1 MSKLQLTNERQF
13 VANDYGAHS
22 IVLWFQHPEAKGLP
36 LTSTL
41 YPKRRES
48 GYLLEI
54 SPQQGCSIGCD
65 FCGCGK
71 FQKSLEPEH
80 VMQQIK
86 ILRERAQKIGIQDN
100 EIEQINFTDGG
111 ELFLNKH
118 CEAILRTILTEE
130 PNINIKVS
138 SVLPKTS
145 LSKKNIDAFLNLVN
159 EYKTRLRL
167 QVSLYSSSE
176 TIRTSSTKVP
186 LFPMGEVNSFAEQYY
201 RLVNQARKITT
212 TFTLTNKSICDP
224 NDIINHISPNY
235 SAIRLHPYRSNGTN
249 NMTISQEKLTELS
262 TLFKSHGYTVITE
275 YYDQHEAE
283 QLEHGG
289 TLTYTYNNDLKI
301 SA

>member
-1 MSKLQLTNERQF
+1 
-13 VANDYGAHS
+13 
-22 IVLWFQHPEAKGLP
+22 
-36 LTSTL
+36 
-41 YPKRRES
+41 
-48 GYLLEI
+48 
-54 SPQQGCSIGCD
+54 
-65 FCGCGK
+65 
-71 FQKSLEPEH
+71 
-80 VMQQIK
+80 
-86 ILRERAQKIGIQDN
+86 
-100 EIEQINFTDGG
+100 
-111 ELFLNKH
+111 
-118 CEAILRTILTEE
+118 
-130 PNINIKVS
+130 
-138 SVLPKTS
+138 
-145 LSKKNIDAFLNLVN
+145 
-159 EYKTRLRL
+159 
-167 QVSLYSSSE
+167 
-176 TIRTSSTKVP
+176 
-186 LFPMGEVNSFAEQYY
+186 MGEVNSFAEQYY